1 VILNIRS
8 RCRAAGRDE
17 PCPYKKSRKN
27 SSPAAFY
34 PTERRGYSFA
44 HARETFLEESSA
56 MRRSRQVAFVVLQC
70 LLIIAAATAAR
81 AQGVIVPRQRPCPDC
96 PVRQLPRALPIKSIK
111 IDTHIAQQ
119 VATTHVE
126 QIFRNDTDVV
136 LEGTYFFPVPETAAV
151 SEFAIWDGTR
161 RLVGEVRSREEARR
175 IYDEIVRRQ
184 RDPGLL
190 EYAGKD
196 LFQASIF
203 PIPAHSDKK
212 LELTYTQVLRAESGT
227 VSYRYPLGTGHN
239 LTSIGQVSGTVEI
252 EGKEPIRNLYS
263 PSHAVDVSRSK
274 TDDRRARVSFES
286 AAGSEAQDFQLFY
299 SLSAEDFGVSLVTH
313 REPGRDGYFL
323 LMISPKDNWAE
334 SEYAAKDIVFV
345 LDTSGSMAEEG
356 KMEKARA
363 ALLFGIRSLHD
374 TDRFNVISFAGEE
387 HLMEGG
393 MLQADAR
400 GRERGVEFVNQLR
413 ANGGTNINGAML
425 AALRQFDRNDR
436 PKMLVFLTDG
446 LPTVGETNP
455 QRIVENARNQK
466 REGVRLFTFGVGYD
480 VNTVLLDKLAAE
492 NGGTSDYVEPKED
505 LEVKVSNFFAK
516 VNYPVLT
523 DLSIDWGGV
532 DTDLIYP
539 RQLPDLFRGTQVT
552 LIGRY
557 RNTSDLTN
565 VRLRLSGKTA
575 NQSRNFAYENLRFPL
590 NSDDNDFLPRLWATR
605 RVGWLMEQVRANGE
619 QKELRDEIVD
629 LGTRYGIVT
638 PYTSYLALESA
649 ANADEVMAATPG
661 TGVRRR
667 GSGGGGRLNAQ
678 TALDPNAPPP
688 MPMPTPMPIAPQQSA
703 TMNAPKVSGAG
714 AVRESVSVAK
724 MKDAERAESGNR
736 SAAVRNVAG
745 KTFYLR
751 EGDVWT
757 DAEFKPDAKL
767 AETSVA
773 FGTDAYFDLLK
784 REPKLADYFSLG
796 ERVVVVFKGR
806 VYRVTAPTK

>member
-1 VILNIRS
+1 
-8 RCRAAGRDE
+8 
-17 PCPYKKSRKN
+17 
-27 SSPAAFY
+27 
-34 PTERRGYSFA
+34 
-44 HARETFLEESSA
+44 
-56 MRRSRQVAFVVLQC
+56 MRRTRHIVFVVLQ
-70 LLIIAAATAAR
+70 LLLVAFAASSPTR
-81 AQGVIVPRQRPCPDC
+81 AQGVIVPRQRCPPNAEC
-96 PVRQLPRALPIKSIK
+96 VQRTLPRSLPISSIK
-111 IDTHIAQQ
+111 VDTKIAQQ

-126 QIFRNDTDVV
+126 QVFRNDTDVV
-136 LEGTYFFPVPETAAV
+136 LEGTYFFPVPETASV
-151 SEFAIWDGTR
+151 SEFAIWDGSR

-203 PIPAHSDKK
+203 PIPPHSDKK

-239 LTSIGQVSGTVEI
+239 LVSIGQVSGTVEI
-252 EGKEPIRNLYS
+252 EGKEPVRNIYS

-274 TDDRRARVSFES
+274 TDERRARVSFES
-286 AAGSEAQDFQLFY
+286 AAGREPQDFQLFY
-299 SLSAEDFGVSLVTH
+299 TLSDADFGMSLVTN
-313 REPGRDGYFL
+313 REPGKDGYFL
-323 LMISPKDNWAE
+323 LTISPKDNWAE
-334 SEYAAKDIVFV
+334 SEYASKDIVFV

-363 ALLFGIRSLHD
+363 ALLFGIRSLRD
-374 TDRFNVISFAGEE
+374 GDRFNVISFAGEE

-393 MLQADAR
+393 LIAANAT
-400 GRERGVEFVNQLR
+400 GRARGVEFVNGLR

-425 AALRQFDRNDR
+425 AALRQFDHNDR

-455 QRIVENARNQK
+455 QRIIENARTQR
-466 REGVRLFTFGVGYD
+466 REGMRLFSFGVGYD
-480 VNTVLLDKLAAE
+480 VNTVLLDKLASE

-505 LEVKVSNFFAK
+505 LEVKVSSFFSK

-523 DLSIDWGGV
+523 DLAIDWGGV
-532 DTDLIYP
+532 DADLLYP
-539 RQLPDLFRGTQVT
+539 RELPDLFRGAQVT

-557 RNTSDLTN
+557 RNASDLKN
-565 VRLRLSGKTA
+565 VRLKLSGKTN
-575 NQSRNFAYENLRFPL
+575 NQSRSFAYENLRFPS

-605 RVGWLMEQVRANGE
+605 RVGWLMEQIRTNGE

-638 PYTSYLALESA
+638 PYTSYLALESNIDDA
-649 ANADEVMAATPG
+649 MQITN
-661 TGVRRR
+661 GVRRSR
-667 GSGGGGRLNAQ
+667 APRDTVGGIAGGGGNRQVSDLS
-678 TALDPNAPPP
+678 TMALPTPAPTPIPMIEKEAKNAP
-688 MPMPTPMPIAPQQSA
+688 AS
-703 TMNAPKVSGAG
+703 APKVSGVG
-714 AVRESVSVAK
+714 AVHESVTVTR
-724 MKDAERAESGNR
+724 MKDADRAESEGR
-736 SAAVRNVAG
+736 SGAVRNVAG

-757 DAEFKPDAKL
+757 DAEFKADSKL
-767 AETSVA
+767 TETAVA
-773 FGTDAYFDLLK
+773 FGSEAYFDLIK

-796 ERVVVVFKGR
+796 ERIVVVFKGR
-806 VYRVTAPTK
+806 VYRVTK